1 MLIIV
6 EKNKK
11 SILYSI
17 NVLLIPFQEPHLC
30 YFTRFW
36 NIVSVLSVSQRW
48 FTVLAVADDIRCE
61 YLKMFCKFLS
71 AKCAIYQIIIHD
83 LLVLFISTFSEER
96 NLLCFPTT
104 IYGISSRVDR
114 KSYLR

>member
-11 SILYSI
+11 SIFNSI
-17 NVLLIPFQEPHLC
+17 NVVLFTFLEPLLCH
-30 YFTRFW
+30 FTHFW

-48 FTVLAVADDIRCE
+48 FTVLAVADDIRWE

-71 AKCAIYQIIIHD
+71 AIGKN
-83 LLVLFISTFSEER
+83 V
-96 NLLCFPTT
+96 FPV
-104 IYGISSRVDR
+104 IG
-114 KSYLR
+114 